1 MPASGSELVLDQW
14 LRPRYPNSYQVQWQF
29 FAFGVPFVQT
39 KPKNEEANHVVSSLR
54 KTMAAEHV
62 QIQVA
67 VICNCGVLAK
77 ALRRVFQ

>member
-1 MPASGSELVLDQW
+1 L
-14 LRPRYPNSYQVQWQF
+14 

-67 VICNCGVLAK
+67 AICNCGLGKGTAAGVPVTNAFKDLQ
-77 ALRRVFQ
+77 FDIPIFSTC